1 MTGYQ
6 ALRDHCAWID
16 LSSRGKIRATGEDRV
31 RFLHAMSTNH
41 VQQLT
46 PGTGCYAFLLNAQG
60 RILADANIYC
70 FEDHFLLDTEPE
82 TRHTVVEHLDKYII
96 ADDVTL
102 EDVTATLPSLS
113 LEGPRSAEIL
123 ASLGAPLPATPLAW
137 APWERCVVAA
147 AGITGS
153 AAFSIFFPA
162 DERDSLRASLAH
174 AGVVEAAADEVR
186 LVRMENGRAR
196 YGEDFSDAHI
206 PHETQ
211 LFHAVHFNKGC
222 YLGQEIVER
231 VRSRGL
237 VHRLLVRIAID
248 GAEPPPSGAEVT
260 AEGASVGRI
269 SSAVYSPAGGKVLAF
284 AFLRREAVDS
294 PRPLQVGDAS
304 AELIGAQ
311 PLAPA

>member
-31 RFLHAMSTNH
+31 RFLHAMCTNH

-46 PGTGCYAFLLNAQG
+46 PGAGCYAFFLNAQG

-82 TRHTVVEHLDKYII
+82 TRRTIIEHLEKYII

-102 EDVTATLPSLS
+102 EDVTESLPSIS
-113 LEGPRSAEIL
+113 LEGPRSAEIM

-137 APWERCVVAA
+137 VPWERRGVAA
-147 AGITGS
+147 NGVTGS
-153 AAFSIFFPA
+153 AAFSIFYPP
-162 DERDSLRASLAH
+162 DEGESVRDALAQ
-174 AGVVEAAADEVR
+174 AGVVEAAADDVR
-186 LVRMENGRAR
+186 RVQMEHGRAR
-196 YGEDFSDAHI
+196 YGVDFSDAHI

-211 LFHAVHFNKGC
+211 LLHAVHFNKGC

-237 VHRLLVRIAID
+237 VHRLLVRIAIE
-248 GAEPPPSGAEVT
+248 GTEPPPAGAEVT
-260 AEGASVGRI
+260 VEGGAVGRI
-269 SSAVYSPAGGKVLAF
+269 SSAAFSPSAGRVLAF
-284 AFLRREAVDS
+284 AFLRREVVDS
-294 PRPLQVGDAS
+294 PQPLRVGDAS
-304 AELIGAQ
+304 AELIAAK
-311 PLAPA
+311 PWAPA